1 MDLDLKGLEE
11 RVSQLIELS
20 RRLRAENG
28 TLRQQLVVA
37 HNENKQLAERM
48 ESARQRVEALLERVH
63 PHPSA
68 TRTDPLDID
77 THPGTRHE

>member
-20 RRLRAENG
+20 RRLRVENG

-48 ESARQRVEALLERVH
+48 ESARQRVEALLERV
-63 PHPSA
+63 PPA
-68 TRTDPLDID
+68 PERDED
-77 THPGTRHE
+77 